1 MDGCNYTII
10 FILFYIVALTFVMKT
25 HFHYIGYILL
35 LIVYLVNILYIMLN
49 RTEYM
54 GVIDKVFIP
63 SPLTLFTQ
71 NNAFKLSIFL
81 IVFFSLYSLIRMIDT
96 YNYLIKQN
104 KTYDITMSSDYYK
117 NNINRF
123 NITFI
128 ISNVVLMGLLIMMS
142 MGLFNNNS
150 NTRMYMYMWGILF
163 LSFVPM
169 LLQIG
174 FSTSF
179 SGMKYDFISKYSK
192 DIQSKYDDWKT
203 K

>member
-1 MDGCNYTII
+1 MNECNYTII
-10 FILFYIVALTFVMKT
+10 FILFYIVALTFVMNT

-49 RTEYM
+49 RAEYM
-54 GVIDKVFIP
+54 AVIDKVFVP

-71 NNAFKLSIFL
+71 NNAFKLAMFL

-104 KTYDITMSSDYYK
+104 KTYDINMTTYYK
-117 NNINRF
+117 NNINGF

-142 MGLFNNNS
+142 MGLFNSNS
-150 NTRMYMYMWGILF
+150 NTRMWGILF

-179 SGMKYDFISKYSK
+179 SGMKYDFISQYSK

>member
-1 MDGCNYTII
+1 MTECNYTII

-54 GVIDKVFIP
+54 AVIDKVFVP

-71 NNAFKLSIFL
+71 NNTFKLAMFL

-104 KTYDITMSSDYYK
+104 KTYDINISSTYYK

-142 MGLFNNNS
+142 MGLFNSNS
-150 NTRMYMYMWGILF
+150 NTSMWGILF

-179 SGMKYDFISKYSK
+179 SGMKYDFISQYSR
-192 DIQSKYDDWKT
+192 DIQSKYEDWK
-203 K
+203 KD

>member
-1 MDGCNYTII
+1 MNECNYTII

-54 GVIDKVFIP
+54 GVIDKVFVP

-71 NNAFKLSIFL
+71 NSAYKFTIFL

-96 YNYLIKQN
+96 YNHLIEQN
-104 KTYDITMSSDYYK
+104 KTYDIKMTLYHK
-117 NNINRF
+117 NNINSF

-128 ISNVVLMGLLIMMS
+128 ITNVVLMGLLMS
-142 MGLFNNNS
+142 MGLFNNS
-150 NTRMYMYMWGILF
+150 KTLWGILF

-179 SGMKYDFISKYSK
+179 SGMKYDFISQYSR

>member
-1 MDGCNYTII
+1 MTECNYTII

-54 GVIDKVFIP
+54 AVIDKVFVP

-71 NNAFKLSIFL
+71 NNTFKLAMFL

-104 KTYDITMSSDYYK
+104 KTYDINISSTYYK

-128 ISNVVLMGLLIMMS
+128 INRKQFSPYTWMCCIITHIDLIS
-142 MGLFNNNS
+142 IYISIINKIFFIK
-150 NTRMYMYMWGILF
+150 IL
-163 LSFVPM
+163 
-169 LLQIG
+169 
-174 FSTSF
+174 
-179 SGMKYDFISKYSK
+179 
-192 DIQSKYDDWKT
+192 
-203 K
+203 

>member
-1 MDGCNYTII
+1 MIEGCNYTII
-10 FILFYIVALTFVMKT
+10 FIIFYIVALTFVMKT

-49 RTEYM
+49 RTKYM
-54 GVIDKVFIP
+54 GVIDDIFKP
-63 SPLTLFTQ
+63 SQLTFLTQ

-96 YNYLIKQN
+96 YNYLIEQN
-104 KTYDITMSSDYYK
+104 KTYDIKMTTYYK

-150 NTRMYMYMWGILF
+150 NTSMWGILF

-179 SGMKYDFISKYSK
+179 SGMKYDFISQYSR
-192 DIQSKYDDWKT
+192 DIQSKY
-203 K
+203 

>member
-1 MDGCNYTII
+1 MEGCNYTII
-10 FILFYIVALTFVMKT
+10 FILFYIVALTFVMKP

-49 RTEYM
+49 RTEFM
-54 GVIDKVFIP
+54 GVIDKVFLP

-71 NNAFKLSIFL
+71 NNAFKLAMFL

-96 YNYLIKQN
+96 YNYLIKKN
-104 KTYDITMSSDYYK
+104 KTYDINISSTYYK

-128 ISNVVLMGLLIMMS
+128 ISNVVLMGLLIMMKLA
-142 MGLFNNNS
+142 LFNSNS
-150 NTRMYMYMWGILF
+150 NTILWGILF

-179 SGMKYDFISKYSK
+179 SGMKYDFISQYSK
-192 DIQSKYDDWKT
+192 DIQSKYDDWK
-203 K
+203 KN

>member
-1 MDGCNYTII
+1 MTECNYTII

-54 GVIDKVFIP
+54 AVIDKVFVP

-71 NNAFKLSIFL
+71 NNAFKLVMFL

-104 KTYDITMSSDYYK
+104 KTYDIKMTTYYK

-142 MGLFNNNS
+142 MGLFNINS
-150 NTRMYMYMWGILF
+150 NTSMWGILF

-179 SGMKYDFISKYSK
+179 SGMKYDFISQYSK

>member
-1 MDGCNYTII
+1 MSECNYTII

-35 LIVYLVNILYIMLN
+35 LIVYLVNILYIMIN
-49 RTEYM
+49 RTEYI
-54 GVIDKVFIP
+54 GVIDKVFVP
-63 SPLTLFTQ
+63 NLLTLFTQ
-71 NNAFKLSIFL
+71 NNAFKLAMFL
-81 IVFFSLYSLIRMIDT
+81 IVFFSLYSLIQMIDT

-104 KTYDITMSSDYYK
+104 KTYDIKMSTYYK

-150 NTRMYMYMWGILF
+150 NTSMWGILF

-179 SGMKYDFISKYSK
+179 SAMKYDFISQYSR
-192 DIQSKYDDWKT
+192 DIQSKYDD
-203 K
+203 

>member
-1 MDGCNYTII
+1 MSECNYTII

-35 LIVYLVNILYIMLN
+35 LIVYLVNILYIMIN
-49 RTEYM
+49 RTEYI
-54 GVIDKVFIP
+54 GVIDKVFVP
-63 SPLTLFTQ
+63 NLLTLFTQ
-71 NNAFKLSIFL
+71 NNAFKLAMFL
-81 IVFFSLYSLIRMIDT
+81 IVFFSLYSLIQMIDT

-104 KTYDITMSSDYYK
+104 KTYDIKMSTYYK

-150 NTRMYMYMWGILF
+150 NTSMWGILF

-179 SGMKYDFISKYSK
+179 SGMKYDFISQYSK
-192 DIQSKYDDWKT
+192 YIQSKYDDWKT

>member
-1 MDGCNYTII
+1 MEDCNYTII
-10 FILFYIVALTFVMKT
+10 FILFYIVALTFVMKP

-49 RTEYM
+49 RTEFM
-54 GVIDKVFIP
+54 GVIDKVFLP

-71 NNAFKLSIFL
+71 NNAFKLAMFL

-96 YNYLIKQN
+96 YNYLIKKN
-104 KTYDITMSSDYYK
+104 KTYDINISSTYYK
-117 NNINRF
+117 NNINGF

-128 ISNVVLMGLLIMMS
+128 ISNVVLMGLLIMIKLD
-142 MGLFNNNS
+142 LFKSIINS
-150 NTRMYMYMWGILF
+150 NTIMWGILF

-179 SGMKYDFISKYSK
+179 SGMKYDFISQYSK

>member
-1 MDGCNYTII
+1 MTECNYTII

-54 GVIDKVFIP
+54 AVIDKVFVP

-71 NNAFKLSIFL
+71 NNAFKLVMFL

-104 KTYDITMSSDYYK
+104 KTYDIKMTTYYK

-142 MGLFNNNS
+142 MGLFNINS
-150 NTRMYMYMWGILF
+150 NTSRWGILF

-179 SGMKYDFISKYSK
+179 SGMKYDFISQYSK

>member
-1 MDGCNYTII
+1 
-10 FILFYIVALTFVMKT
+10 
-25 HFHYIGYILL
+25 
-35 LIVYLVNILYIMLN
+35 
-49 RTEYM
+49 M
-54 GVIDKVFIP
+54 GVIDAVFKP
-63 SPLTLFTQ
+63 SQLTFLTQ
-71 NNAFKLSIFL
+71 NSAYKFTMFL

-96 YNYLIKQN
+96 YNHLIEQN
-104 KTYDITMSSDYYK
+104 KTYDIKMSLYHK

-128 ISNVVLMGLLIMMS
+128 ITNVVLMGLLIMMT

-150 NTRMYMYMWGILF
+150 KTLWGILF

-179 SGMKYDFISKYSK
+179 SGMKYDFISQYSR
-192 DIQSKYDDWKT
+192 DIQSKYDDWK
-203 K
+203 KD

>member
-1 MDGCNYTII
+1 MEGCNYTII
-10 FILFYIVALTFVMKT
+10 FILFYIVALTFVMKP

-54 GVIDKVFIP
+54 GVIDKVFVS

-71 NNAFKLSIFL
+71 NSAYKFTIFL

-96 YNYLIKQN
+96 YNYLIKKN
-104 KTYDITMSSDYYK
+104 KTYDINISSTYYK
-117 NNINRF
+117 NNINGF

-128 ISNVVLMGLLIMMS
+128 ISNVVLMGLLIMMKLA
-142 MGLFNNNS
+142 LFNTNS
-150 NTRMYMYMWGILF
+150 NTIMWGILF

-179 SGMKYDFISKYSK
+179 SGMKYDFISQYSK
-192 DIQSKYDDWKT
+192 DIQSKYDD
-203 K
+203 

>member
-1 MDGCNYTII
+1 MNECNYTII
-10 FILFYIVALTFVMKT
+10 FILFYIVAFTFVMKT

-35 LIVYLVNILYIMLN
+35 LIVYLVNILYILLN
-49 RTEYM
+49 RTEYIV
-54 GVIDKVFIP
+54 VIDKVFVP
-63 SPLTLFTQ
+63 SQLTFLTQ
-71 NNAFKLSIFL
+71 NSAYKFTLFL

-96 YNYLIKQN
+96 YNHLIEKN
-104 KTYDITMSSDYYK
+104 KTYDIKMSTYHK

-128 ISNVVLMGLLIMMS
+128 ITNVVLMGLLMT

-150 NTRMYMYMWGILF
+150 KTLWGILF

-179 SGMKYDFISKYSK
+179 SGMKYDFISQYSR
-192 DIQSKYDDWKT
+192 DIQSKYDDWK
-203 K
+203 KD

>member
-1 MDGCNYTII
+1 MEGCNYKII

-54 GVIDKVFIP
+54 GKIDEIFKP
-63 SPLTLFTQ
+63 SQLTFLTQ
-71 NNAFKLSIFL
+71 NNAFKLVIFL
-81 IVFFSLYSLIRMIDT
+81 IVFFSLYSLIQMIDT
-96 YNYLIKQN
+96 YNYLIKKN
-104 KTYDITMSSDYYK
+104 KTYDINMTTYYK
-117 NNINRF
+117 NNINGF

-142 MGLFNNNS
+142 MNLFNINS
-150 NTRMYMYMWGILF
+150 NISTWGILF

-179 SGMKYDFISKYSK
+179 SGMKYDFISRYSR

>member
-1 MDGCNYTII
+1 MTECNYTII
-10 FILFYIVALTFVMKT
+10 FIIFYIVALTFVMKT

-49 RTEYM
+49 RTEFM
-54 GVIDKVFIP
+54 GVIDKVFLP

-71 NNAFKLSIFL
+71 NNAFKLAMFL

-96 YNYLIKQN
+96 YNYLIKKN
-104 KTYDITMSSDYYK
+104 KTYDINISSTYYK
-117 NNINRF
+117 NNINGF

-128 ISNVVLMGLLIMMS
+128 ISNVVLMGLLIMMKLA
-142 MGLFNNNS
+142 LFNTNS
-150 NTRMYMYMWGILF
+150 NTIMWGILF

-179 SGMKYDFISKYSK
+179 SGMKYDFISQYSK
-192 DIQSKYDDWKT
+192 DIQSKYDD
-203 K
+203 

>member
-1 MDGCNYTII
+1 MTECNYTII

-54 GVIDKVFIP
+54 AVIDKVFVP

-71 NNAFKLSIFL
+71 NNAFKLVMFL

-104 KTYDITMSSDYYK
+104 KTYDIKMTTYYK

-142 MGLFNNNS
+142 MGLFNSNS
-150 NTRMYMYMWGILF
+150 NTSMWGILF

-179 SGMKYDFISKYSK
+179 SGMKYDFISQYSK